1 MNTYC
6 AVWNNF
12 TYIASKIC
20 AAVAITWC
28 SLVSSTMAQLP
39 IANFD
44 TPGNTDGFEPA
55 VPPDFTNSSYLE
67 HNQVNGIGNTSGP
80 GALRVEVTD
89 NNGAGSWAIRFDASS
104 TLNAAAF
111 AAFSQVAQA
120 EEDWFL
126 EFDVTILDG
135 EWDSMP
141 PDPRA
146 LLDPGSIFQLNVGVN
161 SDNTL
166 GGDLGGFQ
174 QKGDALS
181 NLNFLEGT
189 FNAKI
194 PMTSLPLASGSS
206 FYQLSIGTT
215 ANFLANDSPIEG
227 VDLYFDN
234 FRFTQAPPTV
244 EHTLFSWETPD
255 NPATTNIDERF
266 EGWDDTGLNN
276 PGDLNTTVHGIR
288 AHSEL
293 GTLPD
298 GWGEGQ
304 FALQIDRIDPA
315 APSTFHW
322 GSNFFLNSDD
332 GNGGVIP
339 AVQER
344 IDELKGLINQ
354 ASAIAFDLR
363 FDDPDPNSPTFT
375 RLAVY
380 FTDGTGAFF
389 DAEGDSIGSVPI
401 GTSGTYII
409 PTNIMNDANGSGPL
423 DEVGLQPSG
432 ILGIG
437 IATNTDGPGLYQI
450 DNFRVI
456 IEVPLTQPGDFD
468 EDGDVDGRDFLLW
481 QRNPNI
487 GLLSDWQANY
497 GFNGG
502 GLQTVIDVKDFLS
515 ATSVPEPGSLLLL
528 ALTTVSCGLRR
539 R

>member
-1 MNTYC
+1 MNTRC
-6 AVWNNF
+6 AVRNNNSYF
-12 TYIASKIC
+12 
-20 AAVAITWC
+20 AAKTCGAIAITC
-28 SLVSSTMAQLP
+28 CCLLSTAMAQLP

-44 TPGNTDGFEPA
+44 TSGNTDGFQPA

-67 HNQVNGIGNTSGP
+67 HNQINGVGNTSGT
-80 GALRVEVTD
+80 GALRVEVVD
-89 NNGAGSWAIRFDASS
+89 NNGAGSWALRFDATS
-104 TLNAAAF
+104 TENAAAF
-111 AAFSQVAQA
+111 ASFTQVAQD
-120 EEDWFL
+120 EEQWFL
-126 EFDVTILDG
+126 EFDVSILDG
-135 EWDSMP
+135 EWQ
-141 PDPRA
+141 DPN

-166 GGDLGGFQ
+166 ADLGGFQ

-181 NLNFLEGT
+181 NLNFLDGT

-206 FYQLSIGTT
+206 FYQLDIGTT
-215 ANFLANDSPIEG
+215 ANFLAGEGPPIEG
-227 VDLYFDN
+227 IDLYLDN

-244 EHTLFSWETPD
+244 EHTLFSWETAD
-255 NPATTNIDERF
+255 NPATTTIDERF

-276 PGDLNTTVHGIR
+276 PGDLNTTVHNIR

-315 APSTFHW
+315 STTTTFHW

-344 IDELKGLINQ
+344 IDELKELINQ

-363 FDDPDPNSPTFT
+363 FDDPDPNSPGFT
-375 RLAVY
+375 RFAVY

-432 ILGIG
+432 VLGIG

-456 IEVPLTQPGDFD
+456 IEVPPTQPGDFD
-468 EDGDVDGRDFLLW
+468 VDGDVDGRDFLLW
-481 QRNPNI
+481 QRNPAI

-502 GLQTVIDVKDFLS
+502 GLQTVIDVEEFLS

-528 ALTTVSCGLRR
+528 TLAAASCCGLRR